1 MGYPRKLLNPGEL
14 VHLDLHPHWV
24 VFVKPAF
31 LSILLGIASTKVNQ
45 IGNASLKIGVTRV
58 LIVALVG
65 SISAVCFVGLKWYF
79 TFFVV
84 TSRRVIYREGVL
96 ARRGVEIPLE
106 RVNNVNFAQS
116 IFERI
121 LGGGDLLIE
130 SASEDGQQL
139 FSDIRKPEQVQNI
152 IQEAI
157 HASGSD
163 SFVEDS
169 VVEQLERLEALLNRG
184 SITDKRYDENSEF
197 RSIWS
202 TRLTLG
208 ARIHS
213 LHNFLWLVL
222 ECPKLVLGR

>member
-184 SITDKRYDENSEF
+184 SITQAEFEDQKR
-197 RSIWS
+197 
-202 TRLTLG
+202 RLLQ
-208 ARIHS
+208 
-213 LHNFLWLVL
+213 
-222 ECPKLVLGR
+222 E

>member
-1 MGYPRKLLNPGEL
+1 MAYPRKLLNPGEL

-31 LSILLGIASTKVNQ
+31 LSILLGIASTKVNE
-45 IGNASLKIGVTRV
+45 IANASLKIGVTRV

-65 SISAVCFVGLKWYF
+65 SIGAVCFVGLKWYF
-79 TFFVV
+79 TFFV
-84 TSRRVIYREGVL
+84 REGVL

-184 SITDKRYDENSEF
+184 SITQAEFEDQKR
-197 RSIWS
+197 
-202 TRLTLG
+202 RL
-208 ARIHS
+208 
-213 LHNFLWLVL
+213 FQ
-222 ECPKLVLGR
+222 E

>member
-1 MGYPRKLLNPGEL
+1 MAYPRKLLNPGEL

-116 IFERI
+116 IFERM

-184 SITDKRYDENSEF
+184 SITQAEFEDQKR
-197 RSIWS
+197 
-202 TRLTLG
+202 RLLQ
-208 ARIHS
+208 
-213 LHNFLWLVL
+213 
-222 ECPKLVLGR
+222 E

>member
-1 MGYPRKLLNPGEL
+1 MAYSRKLLNPDEQ

-24 VFVKPAF
+24 VFAKPAV
-31 LSILLGIASTKVNQ
+31 LVILLAIADIRAQ
-45 IGNASLKIGVTRV
+45 EIANASLKIGVDRI
-58 LIVALVG
+58 LLVALAAALG
-65 SISAVCFVGLKWYF
+65 SLCFVGLKWYF

-84 TSRRVIYREGVL
+84 TSQRVIYREGVL
-96 ARRGVEIPLE
+96 ARRGVEIPLD

-116 IFERI
+116 IIERM
-121 LGGGDLLIE
+121 LGAGDLLIE

-163 SFVEDS
+163 SYVEDS

-184 SITDKRYDENSEF
+184 SITIAEF
-197 RSIWS
+197 EAQKQ
-202 TRLTLG
+202 RLLQ
-208 ARIHS
+208 
-213 LHNFLWLVL
+213 
-222 ECPKLVLGR
+222 E

>member
-184 SITDKRYDENSEF
+184 SITQAEF
-197 RSIWS
+197 
-202 TRLTLG
+202 
-208 ARIHS
+208 
-213 LHNFLWLVL
+213 
-222 ECPKLVLGR
+222 

>member
-1 MGYPRKLLNPGEL
+1 MAYPRKLLNPGEL

-31 LSILLGIASTKVNQ
+31 LSILLGIASTKVNE
-45 IGNASLKIGVTRV
+45 IANASLKIGVTRV

-184 SITDKRYDENSEF
+184 SITQAEFEDQKR
-197 RSIWS
+197 
-202 TRLTLG
+202 RL
-208 ARIHS
+208 
-213 LHNFLWLVL
+213 FQ
-222 ECPKLVLGR
+222 E